1 VTEASSPDIVDK
13 LSVTGYLTGSRSMKI
28 LFVNHTGI
36 VSGAERV
43 LLTILDHLDRE
54 RFEPTV
60 SCPLGSDLAN
70 LVRER
75 NVPVVATPDLQA
87 RFTWNPIRMVQYFR
101 SYLDAIREFRRA
113 PFLKA
118 ATLIHANSVR
128 AGLVA
133 SFATTGT
140 GMPVIW
146 HLHDMMKPH
155 PFSTTIRW
163 VALFA
168 PTVSVLAVSH
178 AAAKQFRGS
187 LLRFTGNRPFI
198 QVLHNSIDSER
209 FRPDPAG
216 RRSVRQALGL
226 TDAQFTA
233 AIVGQLTPRKG
244 QLETI
249 EAMSD
254 VVKNVPG
261 AVLLVVGAP
270 LFNDDQRYLAR
281 LQSAVA
287 QLGLR
292 GKVFFLGQRS
302 DINALLA
309 ATDAVVINSHRE
321 PFGLIVLEALAAVK
335 PVVAAAVDGVV
346 EVVEDGV
353 TGLLVPP
360 GNRKALASA
369 LIRLA
374 GDRQLRESL
383 AVCGR
388 AAIEK
393 NFTCERYIQSLEAFY
408 DRTALRPRP

>member
-1 VTEASSPDIVDK
+1 
-13 LSVTGYLTGSRSMKI
+13 MKI

-60 SCPLGSDLAN
+60 SCPLGSDLAS

-75 NVPVVATPDLQA
+75 NVPVVATPDLRA
-87 RFTWNPIRMVQYFR
+87 RFTWNPVRMVQYLR
-101 SYLDAIREFRRA
+101 SYFSAIREFRRA
-113 PFLKA
+113 PFLKT

-133 SFATTGT
+133 SFATMGT
-140 GMPVIW
+140 GIPVIW

-155 PFSTTIRW
+155 PFSTAIRW
-163 VALFA
+163 VALLA

-187 LLRFTGNRPFI
+187 LLRFTRDRPVI
-198 QVLHNSIDSER
+198 KVLHNSIDSER
-209 FRPDPAG
+209 FRPDPSG
-216 RRSVRQALGL
+216 RLRVRQALGL

-233 AIVGQLTPRKG
+233 AIVGQLTRRKG

-249 EAMSD
+249 RAMSD
-254 VVKNVPG
+254 VVKRVPD
-261 AVLLVVGAP
+261 ATLLVVGAP
-270 LFNDDQRYLAR
+270 LFNDDQRYLAA
-281 LQSAVA
+281 LQSAVT

-335 PVVAAAVDGVV
+335 PVVAASVDGVV
-346 EVVEDGV
+346 EVIEDGA

-360 GNRKALASA
+360 GNRAALASA

-383 AVCGR
+383 ATCGR
-388 AAIEK
+388 AVIERD
-393 NFTCERYIQSLEAFY
+393 FTCDRFIQSLEVFY
-408 DRTALRPRP
+408 DRTARQHSARTSPQS

>member
-1 VTEASSPDIVDK
+1 
-13 LSVTGYLTGSRSMKI
+13 MKI

-43 LLTILDHLDRE
+43 LLTILDRLDRK

-70 LVRER
+70 LVREG
-75 NVPVVATPDLQA
+75 NVSVVPTPDLQA
-87 RFTWNPIRMVQYFR
+87 RFTWNPFRALQYLRSYFR
-101 SYLDAIREFRRA
+101 AIRDFRRA
-113 PFLKA
+113 PYLQT

-133 SFATTGT
+133 SLASVGT
-140 GMPVIW
+140 GIPVIW

-155 PFSTTIRW
+155 PFSTAIRW
-163 VALFA
+163 VALLA
-168 PTVSVLAVSH
+168 PTVSVLAVSR
-178 AAAKQFRGS
+178 AAAKQFRGL
-187 LLRFTGNRPFI
+187 LLRFTPARPFVE
-198 QVLHNSIDSER
+198 VLHNSIDAER

-216 RRSVRQALGL
+216 RQRIRQALGL
-226 TDAQFTA
+226 TEAQFTA

-249 EAMSD
+249 QAMSD
-254 VVKNVPG
+254 VVKRVPD

-270 LFNDDQRYLAR
+270 LFNDDHRYLAR
-281 LQSAVA
+281 LQSAVT

-302 DINALLA
+302 DINSLLA
-309 ATDAVVINSHRE
+309 ATDAVIVNSRHE

-335 PVVAAAVDGVV
+335 PVVAASVDGVV
-346 EVVEDGV
+346 EVIEDGA

-360 GNRKALASA
+360 GDREALASA

-374 GDRQLRESL
+374 GDRQLCESL
-383 AVCGR
+383 AARGR
-388 AAIEK
+388 AVVEK
-393 NFTCERYIQSLEAFY
+393 DFTCEGYIQSLEAYY
-408 DRTALRPRP
+408 DRTAEQHSARTSAR

>member
-1 VTEASSPDIVDK
+1 
-13 LSVTGYLTGSRSMKI
+13 MKI

-54 RFEPTV
+54 RFEPIV
-60 SCPLGSDLAN
+60 SCPLGSDLAG

-87 RFTWNPIRMVQYFR
+87 RFTWNPIRVVQYLY
-101 SYLDAIREFRRA
+101 SYLKAIREFRRA
-113 PFLKA
+113 PFLKT

-133 SFATTGT
+133 SFAARGT
-140 GMPVIW
+140 GIPVIW

-155 PFSTTIRW
+155 PFSTAIRW
-163 VALFA
+163 VALLTS
-168 PTVSVLAVSH
+168 TVSILAVSH
-178 AAAKQFRGS
+178 AAASQFRGS
-187 LLRFTGNRPFI
+187 LLRFTRKHPVI
-198 QVLHNSIDSER
+198 QVLHNSVDAQR
-209 FRPDPAG
+209 FRPDPSG
-216 RRSVRQALGL
+216 RQRVRHALGL

-233 AIVGQLTPRKG
+233 AIIGQLTQRKG

-249 EAMSD
+249 QAMSD
-254 VVKNVPG
+254 VVRRVPD

-270 LFNDDQRYLAR
+270 LFNDDQRYLAA

-309 ATDAVVINSHRE
+309 AADAVVVNSHHE
-321 PFGLIVLEALAAVK
+321 PFGLVVLEALAAVK
-335 PVVAAAVDGVV
+335 PVVAARVDGVV
-346 EVVEDGV
+346 EVIEDGT

-360 GNRKALASA
+360 GDRAALASA
-369 LIRLA
+369 LVRLA
-374 GDRQLRESL
+374 GDRQLCESL
-383 AVCGR
+383 AARGR
-388 AAIEK
+388 AVIERD
-393 NFTCERYIQSLEAFY
+393 FTYESYIQSLEAFY
-408 DRTALRPRP
+408 DLTVRQDAARTPRQA